1 MSLGTIFK
9 QREQLG
15 VSEPQKNALSEIN
28 TGEAVHLIEDSL
40 TGEKIAKFHI
50 NLIDILDR
58 ALLNN
63 NLDYLSIDQER
74 LVSQYFKEGHEV
86 DTLINEEHE
95 NPFKDMNPLT
105 YQLDLFLGSYRLEK

>member
-1 MSLGTIFK
+1 MCLGIMFK

-15 VSEPQKNALSEIN
+15 VSEPQKNVLSEIN
-28 TGEAVHLIEDSL
+28 TGEAVHLIENSL

-50 NLIDILDR
+50 NLIDILDK

-63 NLDYLSIDQER
+63 NLGYLSLDQEK

-105 YQLDLFLGSYRLEK
+105 YQLDLFLGSCRLEK

>member
-1 MSLGTIFK
+1 MSFSSLFTYPDREDTKKTI
-9 QREQLG
+9 
-15 VSEPQKNALSEIN
+15 LSEVN
-28 TGEAVHLIEDSL
+28 TGEAVHLIKNSL

-50 NLIDILDR
+50 NLINILDR

>member
-1 MSLGTIFK
+1 MSFSSLFTYPD
-9 QREQLG
+9 REDTKKT
-15 VSEPQKNALSEIN
+15 VLSEVN
-28 TGEAVHLIEDSL
+28 TGEAVHLIKNSL
-40 TGEKIAKFHI
+40 TGEKIAEFHV
-50 NLIDILDR
+50 NLINILDR

-63 NLDYLSIDQER
+63 NLDYLSLDQER
-74 LVSQYFKEGHEV
+74 LVSQYFKESYEV

>member
-1 MSLGTIFK
+1 MSFSSLFTYPD
-9 QREQLG
+9 REDT
-15 VSEPQKNALSEIN
+15 KKTRLSEVN
-28 TGEAVHLIEDSL
+28 TGEAVHLIKNSL
-40 TGEKIAKFHI
+40 TGEKIAEFHV
-50 NLIDILDR
+50 NLINILDK

-63 NLDYLSIDQER
+63 NLDYLSLDQER

-86 DTLINEEHE
+86 DTLINEEDE

>member
-1 MSLGTIFK
+1 MSFSSLFTYPD
-9 QREQLG
+9 REDTKKTG
-15 VSEPQKNALSEIN
+15 LSEVN
-28 TGEAVHLIEDSL
+28 TGEAVHLIKNSL
-40 TGEKIAKFHI
+40 TGEKIAEFHV
-50 NLIDILDR
+50 NLINILDK

-63 NLDYLSIDQER
+63 NLDYLSLDQER

-86 DTLINEEHE
+86 DTLINEEDE

>member
-1 MSLGTIFK
+1 MSFSSLFTYPD
-9 QREQLG
+9 REDT
-15 VSEPQKNALSEIN
+15 KKTRLSEVN
-28 TGEAVHLIEDSL
+28 TGEAVYLIKNSL
-40 TGEKIAKFHI
+40 TGEKIAEFHV
-50 NLIDILDR
+50 NLINILDR
-58 ALLNN
+58 VLLNN
-63 NLDYLSIDQER
+63 NLDYLSLDQER

>member
-1 MSLGTIFK
+1 MSFSSLFTCPD
-9 QREQLG
+9 REDT
-15 VSEPQKNALSEIN
+15 KKTRLSEVN
-28 TGEAVHLIEDSL
+28 TGEAVHLIKNSL
-40 TGEKIAKFHI
+40 TGEKIAEFHV
-50 NLIDILDR
+50 NLINILDK

-63 NLDYLSIDQER
+63 NLDYLSLDQER

-86 DTLINEEHE
+86 DTLINEEDE

>member
-1 MSLGTIFK
+1 MSFSSLFTYPDKEDTKKII
-9 QREQLG
+9 
-15 VSEPQKNALSEIN
+15 LSEVN
-28 TGEAVHLIEDSL
+28 TGEAVHLIKNSL
-40 TGEKIAKFHI
+40 TGEKIAEFHV
-50 NLIDILDR
+50 NLINILDR

-105 YQLDLFLGSYRLEK
+105 YQLDLFLGSYSPEK

>member
-1 MSLGTIFK
+1 MSFSSLFTYPD
-9 QREQLG
+9 REDT
-15 VSEPQKNALSEIN
+15 KKTRLSEVN
-28 TGEAVHLIEDSL
+28 TGEAVHLIKNSL
-40 TGEKIAKFHI
+40 TGEKIAEFHV
-50 NLIDILDR
+50 NLINILDM

-63 NLDYLSIDQER
+63 NLDYLSLDQER

-86 DTLINEEHE
+86 DTLINEEDE